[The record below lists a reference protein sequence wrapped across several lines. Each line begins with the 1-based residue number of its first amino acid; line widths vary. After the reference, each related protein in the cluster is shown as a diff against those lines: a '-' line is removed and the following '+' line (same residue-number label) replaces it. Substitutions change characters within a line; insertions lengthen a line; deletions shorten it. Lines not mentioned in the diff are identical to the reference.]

1 MISIC
6 VSQQAAQDSAL
17 PTNPSVVVQASD
29 SSPIAISGDSGS
41 SSSSSSSGASSNSIA
56 TSTPLG
62 EIDRLDR
69 RSSSIAALR
78 LKAREHELRLEMMRK
93 NGTDLLS

>member
-1 MISIC
+1 MC
-6 VSQQAAQDSAL
+6 QQQAAAQDSVL
-17 PTNPSVVVQASD
+17 PTNPSVVQASD
-29 SSPIAISGDSGS
+29 SSPIAISGDSG

-69 RSSSIAALR
+69 RSSSIATLR
-78 LKAREHELRLEMMRK
+78 LKAREHELRLEMIRK